1 LSLHELCNAIQQHD
15 GERRPDPVAVGLIE
29 RGILD
34 RPALLK
40 RMKAYYAATAQKQ
53 KKAVNQ

>member
-1 LSLHELCNAIQQHD
+1 LHELCNAIQQHD